1 MFERLHPPGEPARAD
16 RILAVPDGP
25 RVLVNM
31 VASLDGRVT
40 RDGGSTALGGG
51 GDKAMFFA
59 LRGIVDGVLAGTG
72 TLAAEHYGR
81 LAATEERRAA
91 RAERGL
97 APDPTLLVISRSGDL
112 AWDAPLFAC
121 PEQPVIV
128 AGPARVVGAAGW
140 VPGSVRAAVEVVPAD
155 TPQEA
160 LAAFRARGVHRILCE
175 GGPGLNRGLIA
186 AGLVDELFLT
196 LDPSLSG
203 GDGLRLLKGDLLD
216 PPVRAELVHVLR
228 SAEGELFLRYT
239 LK

>member
-1 MFERLHPPGEPARAD
+1 MFERLHPPGEPAAAD
-16 RILAVPDGP
+16 RILGVPDGP

-31 VASLDGRVT
+31 VSSLDGRVT
-40 RDGGSTALGGG
+40 RDGGSTDLGGA

-72 TLAAEHYGR
+72 TLAAERYGR

-91 RAERGL
+91 RAARGL
-97 APDPTLLVISRSGDL
+97 APDPTMLVISRSGEL
-112 AWDAPLFAC
+112 AWDAPLFDC

-128 AGPARVVGAAGW
+128 AGPAEVPAG
-140 VPGSVRAAVEVVPAD
+140 VRAQVEVVPAD
-155 TPQEA
+155 TPQ
-160 LAAFRARGVHRILCE
+160 AAFAAFSARGVTRVLCE

-203 GDGLRLLKGDLLD
+203 GDGLRLLKGDALY
-216 PPVRAELVHVLR
+216 PPARAELAHVLR
-228 SAEGELFLRYT
+228 HGDELFLRYV
-239 LK
+239 LG